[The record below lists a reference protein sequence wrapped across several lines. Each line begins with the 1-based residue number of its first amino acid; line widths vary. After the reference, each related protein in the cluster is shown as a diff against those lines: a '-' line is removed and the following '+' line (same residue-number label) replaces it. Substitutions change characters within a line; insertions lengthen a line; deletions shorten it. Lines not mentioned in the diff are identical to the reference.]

1 MVSIMQKDRG
11 FKKRYVLVPALF
23 AFMLIAWGIHFLTF
37 PVRLD
42 LYKTVKVNNLVTL
55 YITQT
60 SAGAMTSFAYHY
72 YLYDAKKSEAD
83 FMAHIDDQRAFMV
96 TSDSKATA
104 TATANNDHLYLRVRG
119 DIYSFDNG
127 SYKVI
132 VHLDAAP
139 Y

>member
-104 TATANNDHLYLRVRG
+104 TANNDHLYLRVRG

>member
-1 MVSIMQKDRG
+1 MVSIMQKERV
-11 FKKRYVLVPALF
+11 FKKCYVLVPVLF
-23 AFMLIAWGIHFLTF
+23 AFMLIAWGIHFLKF
-37 PVRLD
+37 PVEQEV
-42 LYKTVKVNNLVTL
+42 YKTVKVNNLVTL
-55 YITQT
+55 YVTQA
-60 SAGAMTSFAYHY
+60 SAGAMTSFSYHY
-72 YLYDAKKSEAD
+72 YLYDATKSEAD

-104 TATANNDHLYLRVRG
+104 TANNGHLYLRVRG
-119 DIYSFDNG
+119 DIFSFNNG

>member
-1 MVSIMQKDRG
+1 MVSIMQKEQG
-11 FKKRYVLVPALF
+11 FKKRYVLVPVLF
-23 AFMLIAWGIHFLTF
+23 AFMLIAWVIHFLKF
-37 PVRLD
+37 PVEQEV
-42 LYKTVKVNNLVTL
+42 YKTVKVNNLVTL
-55 YITQT
+55 YITQA
-60 SAGAMTSFAYHY
+60 SAGAMTSFSYHY
-72 YLYDAKKSEAD
+72 YLYDATKSEAD

-104 TATANNDHLYLRVRG
+104 TTNNDNLYLRVRG
-119 DIYSFDNG
+119 DILSFNNG

>member
-1 MVSIMQKDRG
+1 LQKERV
-11 FKKRYVLVPALF
+11 FKKRYVFIPALF
-23 AFMLIAWGIHFLTF
+23 IVLMIAWVIHFLTF
-37 PVRLD
+37 PVGHD

-55 YITQT
+55 YVTQA
-60 SAGAMTSFAYHY
+60 SAGAMTSFSYHY
-72 YLYDAKKSEAD
+72 YLYDATKSEAD

-104 TATANNDHLYLRVRG
+104 TANNGHLYLRVRG
-119 DIYSFDNG
+119 DIFSFNNG

>member
-1 MVSIMQKDRG
+1 MQKERV
-11 FKKRYVLVPALF
+11 FKKRYVFIPALF
-23 AFMLIAWGIHFLTF
+23 IVLMIAWVIHFLTF
-37 PVRLD
+37 PVGHD

-55 YITQT
+55 YVTQA
-60 SAGAMTSFAYHY
+60 SAGAMTSFSYHY
-72 YLYDAKKSEAD
+72 YLYDATKSEAD

-104 TATANNDHLYLRVRG
+104 TANNGHLYLRVRG
-119 DIYSFDNG
+119 DIFSFNNG

-132 VHLDAAP
+132 VHLDASP

>member
-1 MVSIMQKDRG
+1 VVSIMQKERG
-11 FKKRYVLVPALF
+11 FKKRYVLVPVLF
-23 AFMLIAWGIHFLTF
+23 AFMLIAWGIHFLKF
-37 PVRLD
+37 PVEQEV
-42 LYKTVKVNNLVTL
+42 YKTVKVNNLVTL
-55 YITQT
+55 YITQA
-60 SAGAMTSFAYHY
+60 SAGAMTSFSYHY
-72 YLYDAKKSEAD
+72 YLYDATKSEAD

-104 TATANNDHLYLRVRG
+104 TTNNDNLYLRVRG
-119 DIYSFDNG
+119 DIFSFNNG

>member
-1 MVSIMQKDRG
+1 MQKDRG
-11 FKKRYVLVPALF
+11 FKIRYDLVPALF
-23 AFMLIAWGIHFLTF
+23 AFMLIAWVIHFLKF
-37 PVRLD
+37 PVEQEV
-42 LYKTVKVNNLVTL
+42 YKTVKVNNLVTL

-60 SAGAMTSFAYHY
+60 RAGAMTSFAYHY

-104 TATANNDHLYLRVRG
+104 TANNDHLYLRVRG

>member
-1 MVSIMQKDRG
+1 VVSIMQKERG
-11 FKKRYVLVPALF
+11 FKKRYVLVPVLF

-37 PVRLD
+37 PVGHD

-55 YITQT
+55 YVTQA
-60 SAGAMTSFAYHY
+60 SAGAMTSFSYHY
-72 YLYDAKKSEAD
+72 YLYDATKSEAD

-96 TSDSKATA
+96 TSDSKV

-119 DIYSFDNG
+119 DIFSFNNG